1 MPRTRMLTST
11 RAGRTVVQ
19 VQKWPKRL
27 PNINLTGQRNTEFQ
41 NKRKSTVL
49 YTTTSLSN
57 FGVSKYTPF
66 IIVKMHKNANFSK
79 TIFNLAICLFYYF
92 AMHYRQHRLKKSH
105 KWIENTWFGELK
117 WPQIQLGSQ
126 LFFATKQVLLF
137 KILLDANDN
146 RRIELCRKIDFKNIC

>member
-27 PNINLTGQRNTEFQ
+27 PNINLTGQRNTGFQ

-79 TIFNLAICLFYYF
+79 NDFQSNAAICLFYYC
-92 AMHYRQHRLKKSH
+92 AMHYRQHRLEKKPQMNW
-105 KWIENTWFGELK
+105 KYTATFFFEVELGTINQVRKYCCPKFCWIQMTAW
-117 WPQIQLGSQ
+117 Q
-126 LFFATKQVLLF
+126 
-137 KILLDANDN
+137 
-146 RRIELCRKIDFKNIC
+146 IELCTKKNKSYE